1 MIDLYEHMRA
11 RKIVSSKRAFSEHFC
26 NRAPNYLALG
36 NGLSDSAMIAVF
48 RNLLARGQ
56 WVLALRVASI
66 ILFGQVQR

>member
-36 NGLSDSAMIAVF
+36 NGLSESALIAVF
-48 RNLLARGQ
+48 RNLVSRGR
-56 WVLALRVASI
+56 WVLALRVARM
-66 ILFGQVQR
+66 ILFEQVQR

>member
-11 RKIVSSKRAFSEHFC
+11 RKLVASKRAFSKHFC

-48 RNLLARGQ
+48 RNLVSRGQ
-56 WVLALRVASI
+56 WLLALRVAHM
-66 ILFGQVQR
+66 ILFNRGAR